1 MNELFMALGAA
12 VSSICGE
19 DFEEATV
26 HADVFDTHTKTE
38 YYCKRRGGKDVFVE
52 SEPGD
57 NFTVYSALKQIKEG
71 MGNSWTRCVF
81 ILRAGGKFTFETE
94 LVDNPLEGDD
104 PESAF

>member
-1 MNELFMALGAA
+1 MNELFTALGTAL
-12 VSSICGE
+12 SSICGE

-38 YYCKRRGGKDVFVE
+38 YSCKRRGGRVVFVE

-57 NFTVYSALKQIKEG
+57 NFAVYNALKEIKEC
-71 MGNSWTRCVF
+71 MGNSWTRCVY
-81 ILRAGGKFTFETE
+81 ILRAGGKFTFEPE
-94 LVDNPLEGDD
+94 FVDNPLEGDD